1 MKDIL
6 VQLDGGPRSAA
17 RLEAAIAVART
28 LGASRLTGL
37 FAHSESHGPSAVARR
52 ASDHLHAAAERA
64 ETAFHAALAGS
75 GILGRWWKLSHG
87 EHGHVI
93 AETVFCARYADL
105 VILGQYDA
113 DSSRVP
119 EELIEQVV
127 LNSGRPV
134 LVLPHSGGFESIG
147 ARVSVAWNAS
157 REASR
162 ALHDAMPFLEMAAE
176 VTILAIRNTGPGA
189 VPHPDDVPAVDIADS
204 LATHGIAAKTERLTG
219 EDIGVMDLLLS
230 RSFDV
235 GADLLV
241 MGAHSGLGF
250 SFTRGAGT
258 RFILGHMTLP
268 VLMSN

>member
-6 VQLDGGPRSAA
+6 VHLDGGPRSAA
-17 RLEAAIAVART
+17 RLAAAIAVAKQ

-37 FAHSESHGPSAVARR
+37 FAQSESHGPSAVARR
-52 ASDHLHAAAERA
+52 ASDHLQAAALLA
-64 ETAFHAALAGS
+64 EIAFHAALAGS
-75 GILGRWWKLSHG
+75 GLVARWWRLSHG
-87 EHGHVI
+87 EEGHVI
-93 AETVFCARYADL
+93 AETLFCARYADL
-105 VILGQYDA
+105 VILGQYNA

-119 EELIEQVV
+119 ESFVEQVV
-127 LNSGRPV
+127 LNCGRPV
-134 LVLPHSGGFESIG
+134 LVLPHSGAFETIG
-147 ARVSVAWNAS
+147 TRITVAWNAS

-162 ALHDAMPFLEMAAE
+162 AVHDAMPLLEQAAE

-189 VPHPDDVPAVDIADS
+189 VPHLDDVPAVDIADS
-204 LATHGIAAKTERLTG
+204 LATHAIAAKCERLTG

-230 RSFDV
+230 RSFDL

-241 MGAHSGLGF
+241 MGAHSGLGL

-258 RFILGHMTLP
+258 RFILSHMTLP